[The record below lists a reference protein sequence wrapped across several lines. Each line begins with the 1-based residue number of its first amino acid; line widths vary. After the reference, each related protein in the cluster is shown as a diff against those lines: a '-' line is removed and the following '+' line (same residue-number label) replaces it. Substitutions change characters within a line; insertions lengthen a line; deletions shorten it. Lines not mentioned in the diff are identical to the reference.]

1 MNKKSWIST
10 VFCMLITSL
19 AGVAL
24 AQPAAYWGMEFPTS
38 ESGPAQQHFL
48 EGVTAMHLHM
58 FEDAEEH
65 FVAAQQLSPD
75 FAMAYWAEALNNHRT
90 IWSIHRIDEARAAL
104 NRLGPTPEARAAKA
118 PTQREKHYLA
128 AVEAL
133 FGEGDF
139 MARQEAYSAAM
150 AELSEAYPEDIE
162 AKAWF
167 ALSLMRITPPEH
179 TRERTRSLMASL
191 SLEVL
196 SRNPRHP
203 GANRY
208 LIQST
213 DDPVN
218 TDLGI
223 IAVNNLA
230 MLDIEAAEAL
240 HIPSHYYIQH
250 GMWLET
256 AESNMRAFESSMAWV
271 EQNGW
276 QLEDLNN
283 HNYGHLLRFA
293 NYGYL
298 QAGIDSEAA
307 KIRQR
312 VLRDFIDSGG
322 ASEIAAPLA
331 DTWARWVIDLEQWQ
345 HTDTLVELARDHSL
359 RQPNIWTAIGLGA
372 VRSGDLELAN
382 EALAVLSDISDG
394 SASEGNIA
402 ALQVE
407 GLIRIAEGSTRQ
419 GLSLLNDAIKLNAE
433 MNTRNPVTLI
443 GIPPRPIK
451 PARELFGEALL
462 ETGSAAMALREF
474 QTGLTIY
481 QGRTNMLLGAAR
493 AANAAGDIQSADR
506 YYRKLN
512 EIWTSAEA
520 AHPFKNEV
528 GEALR
533 SNR

>member
-1 MNKKSWIST
+1 MNNKSWISLL
-10 VFCMLITSL
+10 FSALIALL
-19 AGVAL
+19 ASTTF
-24 AQPAAYWGMEFPTS
+24 AQPASYWGMEFPTS

-65 FVAAQQLSPD
+65 FLAAQQSAPD
-75 FAMAYWAEALNNHRT
+75 FAMAYWAQALNNHRT
-90 IWSIHRIDEARAAL
+90 IWSIHRLDDARAVL

-139 MARQEAYSAAM
+139 MDRQEAYSAVM
-150 AELSEAYPEDIE
+150 ADLSANYPEDIE
-162 AKAWF
+162 AKAWY
-167 ALSLMRITPPEH
+167 ALSLMRITPPES

-196 SRNPRHP
+196 SHNPRHP

-213 DDPVN
+213 DDPIN

-223 IAVNNLA
+223 IAVNNLEI
-230 MLDIEAAEAL
+230 LDIEAAEAL

-271 EQNGW
+271 EQHGW

-312 VLRDFIDSGG
+312 VLEDFINSGG
-322 ASEIAAPLA
+322 APEIAAPLA

-345 HTDTLVELARDHSL
+345 QTEYLANLAREHDL
-359 RQPNIWTAIGLGA
+359 RQANIWTAVGLGA
-372 VRSGDLELAN
+372 VRTGNLELAR
-382 EALAVLSDISDG
+382 EALAVLSDIADG
-394 SASEGNIA
+394 SASEGDIA
-402 ALQVE
+402 ALQVD

-419 GLSLLNDAIKLNAE
+419 GLSLLNDAIKVNDE
-433 MNTRNPVTLI
+433 MNTHNPVTLI
-443 GIPPRPIK
+443 GIPPRPVK
-451 PARELFGEALL
+451 PSRELFGEALL

-493 AANAAGDIQSADR
+493 AALAIGDQTSAQR
-506 YYRKLN
+506 YLRKLSTA
-512 EIWTSAEA
+512 WATAEED
-520 AHPFKNEV
+520 HPFKNEV
-528 GEALR
+528 EQAYEL
-533 SNR
+533 SQ